1 VLAQDAKLTE
11 IAASRCTEI
20 RAPQDVPL
28 SSSGNCLWAPEPKE
42 LASYVF
48 GGPAERRRTL
58 APRAGHISAA
68 TGPHGKQQR
77 RSPFVEM
84 PSGGRCVI
92 SDWGGISWTGVAMR
106 INVLYDRYRHHATRS
121 GYPLLAEAVSGHAD
135 VRRLASGRPPVIPDR
150 LTRWM
155 AVQSGMPQYG
165 QRSAE
170 MELAVAG
177 RLALGLPE
185 VCHFFYAEQNFRF
198 AAAMSPTRRG
208 AIVCTY
214 HQPREFFDWLV
225 PDPGVPARADAVVVV
240 SEDQAQFLRETV
252 PADRVHVVPLGID
265 TAYYR
270 PGMRRPS
277 QRIIFVG
284 EHRRDFDALFEVAE
298 CLRDLAPELELDVIS
313 TAERVAALKG
323 LPNVTARSGVSDEEL
338 VGAYRSADVLL
349 LPLLSATANN
359 ALLESM
365 SCGLPVV
372 ASDVGGVHEYVDRQ
386 CATLVEPGDT
396 KGMVHAVL
404 DIIGDRSRRERMGLA
419 SRKRALSFD
428 WARVAERQL
437 DVYRE
442 TLAQPRVQRNWDAP
456 IAAMRRYRASRRQD
470 RRDHRSDR

>member
-1 VLAQDAKLTE
+1 
-11 IAASRCTEI
+11 
-20 RAPQDVPL
+20 
-28 SSSGNCLWAPEPKE
+28 
-42 LASYVF
+42 
-48 GGPAERRRTL
+48 
-58 APRAGHISAA
+58 
-68 TGPHGKQQR
+68 
-77 RSPFVEM
+77 
-84 PSGGRCVI
+84 
-92 SDWGGISWTGVAMR
+92 MR
-106 INVLYDRYRHHATRS
+106 INVLYDRYRHHAARS
-121 GYPLLAEAVSGHAD
+121 GYPRLAEAVSGHAE
-135 VRRLASGRPPVIPDR
+135 VQRLASGHPRVIRDR

-177 RLALGLPE
+177 RLALGFPE

-240 SEDQAQFLRETV
+240 SEYQAQFLRETV
-252 PADRVHVVPLGID
+252 PSERVHVVPLGID

-270 PGMRRPS
+270 PGKRHAS
-277 QRIIFVG
+277 HRILFVG
-284 EHRRDFDALFEVAE
+284 EHRRDFDALFEVAA
-298 CLRDLAPELELDVIS
+298 CLRDVAPELELEVIS
-313 TAERVAALKG
+313 TAGRVAALSG

-338 VGAYRSADVLL
+338 VGAYRSADVML

-372 ASDVGGVHEYVDRQ
+372 ASDVGGVPEYVDGQ
-386 CATLVEPGDT
+386 CATLVEPGDA

-419 SRKRALSFD
+419 SRQRALSFD

-442 TLAQPRVQRNWDAP
+442 TLARPRVQRQWNAP

-470 RRDHRSDR
+470 RRDHRNDR